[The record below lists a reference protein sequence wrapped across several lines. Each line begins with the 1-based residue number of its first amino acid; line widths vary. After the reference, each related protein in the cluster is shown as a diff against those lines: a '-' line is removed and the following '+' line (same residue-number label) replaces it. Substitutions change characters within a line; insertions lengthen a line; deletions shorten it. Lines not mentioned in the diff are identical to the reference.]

1 MRKGEKLKQQCDVC
15 GRWLDKDISNFKK
28 YSRKTNGL
36 NFHTTCREC
45 EDRIKL
51 SSEWRDGKLLCHIC
65 GEYKLIDEFSFAGEN
80 KYPLRQHK
88 DCRCNSCKS
97 EQRKLAIANYDD
109 DIKLEKVL
117 QARWHGAKSRA
128 MDKSLPFTITK
139 EDLMI
144 LWKSQNGKCAISGL
158 DMTYELGEGRLYT
171 NVSIDQIIPSKG
183 YTADNIQL
191 VCMAANQLKSD
202 FGMDVVITLCKT
214 IIEHNQSQEPNK

>member
-1 MRKGEKLKQQCDVC
+1 MRKGEKLQQQCDIC

-28 YSRKTNGL
+28 YSKKTNGL

-51 SSEWRDGKLLCHIC
+51 NSEWNDGKLLCHIC
-65 GEYKLIDEFSFAGEN
+65 GEYKPVDEFSSAGES

-88 DCRCNSCKS
+88 DCRCNACKTK
-97 EQRKLAIANYDD
+97 QRKLAIANYDED
-109 DIKLEKVL
+109 AKLEKVL

-144 LWKSQNGKCAISGL
+144 LWKSQRGKCVVSGL

-171 NVSIDQIIPSKG
+171 NVSIDQIHPSQG
-183 YTADNIQL
+183 YTIDNIQL
-191 VCMAANQLKSD
+191 VCMAVNQLKSD
-202 FGMDVVITLCKT
+202 FGMDIVIALCKA
-214 IIEHNQSQEPNK
+214 IIEHNQESEHNK

>member
-1 MRKGEKLKQQCDVC
+1 M
-15 GRWLDKDISNFKK
+15 
-28 YSRKTNGL
+28 
-36 NFHTTCREC
+36 
-45 EDRIKL
+45 
-51 SSEWRDGKLLCHIC
+51 
-65 GEYKLIDEFSFAGEN
+65 
-80 KYPLRQHK
+80 
-88 DCRCNSCKS
+88 
-97 EQRKLAIANYDD
+97 
-109 DIKLEKVL
+109 
-117 QARWHGAKSRA
+117 GAKSRA

-202 FGMDVVITLCKT
+202 FGMDVVITLCKA
-214 IIEHNQSQEPNK
+214 IIEYNQS